1 MCYFSITSINH
12 ARYKM
17 PNIFVYDK
25 NSSYVKKKN
34 YNSNYISCI
43 DILFTCKKIFDI
55 VHRFAQGMAKATKY

>member
-25 NSSYVKKKN
+25 NSSYVKKK
-34 YNSNYISCI
+34 ITT
-43 DILFTCKKIFDI
+43 LTTFL
-55 VHRFAQGMAKATKY
+55 A